1 MCLTY
6 ILSIP
11 TILKQCIVL
20 FDSISSRFYGKIT
33 YSETQWHAIVHR
45 RNGGGVYGGSGKSVV
60 VALRVPHTL
69 AVIKM
74 YGG

>member
-20 FDSISSRFYGKIT
+20 FDSISSRFYGKVT

-45 RNGGGVYGGSGKSVV
+45 RNVGGVYGGSGKSVV